1 VSADVIAAVSVIAL
15 VGVEQSS
22 GVTKPVLLLLAT
34 PIIDLL
40 NA

>member
-1 VSADVIAAVSVIAL
+1 VSSAAIAAVDVIAL
-15 VGVEQSS
+15 VAVEQFS